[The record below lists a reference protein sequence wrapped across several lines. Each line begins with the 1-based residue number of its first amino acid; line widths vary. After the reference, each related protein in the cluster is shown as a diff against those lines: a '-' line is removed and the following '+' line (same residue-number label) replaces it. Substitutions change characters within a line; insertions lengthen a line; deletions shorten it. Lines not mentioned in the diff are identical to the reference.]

1 MSHFTEDDLIKAH
14 LFDEVHETRL
24 PQRSGSSYGG
34 GDSGDK
40 RERQS
45 MSKSS
50 RSKSRGHSKS
60 SASSSGARYSASTAE
75 TDSFNTP
82 LRKNN
87 RGSESVRSRN
97 GARTIATRREAA
109 DNEFDSDSDSDIEYD
124 SSSRARSRKRSK
136 SSILSKIR
144 DTNETMTFKKH
155 IKLLILLFIFYIIIH
170 SSYMVHYFAKY
181 GLANN
186 TALAS
191 TTKGGLIQFT
201 LLAVVYVLGFVLISY
216 DIL

>member
-1 MSHFTEDDLIKAH
+1 MSHFTEEDLVRAH

-24 PQRSGSSYGG
+24 PQQGGGGRSGGN
-34 GDSGDK
+34 GDK

-75 TDSFNTP
+75 SDDYNTP

-87 RGSESVRSRN
+87 QRGDSVRSRS
-97 GARTIATRREAA
+97 RVHTIATPREGA
-109 DNEFDSDSDSDIEYD
+109 DAEFSSDSESDDEPPRRRRRNGI
-124 SSSRARSRKRSK
+124 
-136 SSILSKIR
+136 INKIKN
-144 DTNETMTFKKH
+144 THETMTFKKH

-170 SSYMVHYFAKY
+170 SSYVVHYFAKY

-201 LLAVVYVLGFVLISY
+201 LLAVVYVLGFILISY